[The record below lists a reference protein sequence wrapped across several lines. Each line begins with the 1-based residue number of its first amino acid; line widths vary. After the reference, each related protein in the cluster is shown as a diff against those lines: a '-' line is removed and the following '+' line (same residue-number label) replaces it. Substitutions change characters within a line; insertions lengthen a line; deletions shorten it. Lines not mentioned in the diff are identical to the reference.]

1 MLAIKRSSFRGG
13 SSTGQKP
20 LVRWLPSSRARPI
33 DVPRAPPFSG
43 GLMSAQS
50 LFESSPYRGI
60 RRVIDV
66 SGDGANNDRPLVTLI
81 RDEVLAKG
89 ITINGLP
96 IMLSKP
102 NLMNVNVEGL
112 DIYYRD
118 CVIGGPGAFVI
129 PIKEREKVSEAIRN
143 KLVLEVAGR
152 MVAPQPIA
160 AVWNATRI
168 SC

>member
-1 MLAIKRSSFRGG
+1 M
-13 SSTGQKP
+13 
-20 LVRWLPSSRARPI
+20 
-33 DVPRAPPFSG
+33 
-43 GLMSAQS
+43 
-50 LFESSPYRGI
+50 

-66 SGDGANNDRPLVTLI
+66 SGDGANNDGPFVTPI

-96 IMLSKP
+96 IMLNQP
-102 NLMNVNVEGL
+102 NLMNANVGGL
-112 DIYYRD
+112 DIYYQD

-129 PIKEREKVSEAIRN
+129 PIKEREKVCEAIRN

-152 MVAPQPIA
+152 TVAPRPITTVSNA
-160 AVWNATRI
+160 ARI